1 MHVKIR
7 ISLPGGQ
14 CLVCGKSVG
23 FLRRRTGISL
33 CCDEHEKQILAD
45 LRELAL
51 SRQEAPVEEPSREES
66 TAV

>member
-7 ISLPGGQ
+7 ISLQGGK

-33 CCDEHEKQILAD
+33 CCDEHEQQILSD

-51 SRQEAPVEEPSREES
+51 GRLEAPVEEPDREES